1 MIKNQITIIFIFA
14 LVILT
19 LSGVSA
25 TDVTGCTQLGS
36 GNFLLTVDLN
46 CANDGMQLNGDN
58 TIFDCQGHTIN
69 YSSSGAENDR
79 GIEFWGTHT
88 NITVKNCIVKMT
100 NTTSTNLYR
109 QGITLYDNSNA
120 TIYNTTVEIWGAYIG
135 IEAWGTSG
143 ATMNKINVSNSRV
156 ISHNGDGIAMEDYAQ
171 NAIIENTNI
180 TVDGW
185 GIFTWAGANNIQLK
199 NNIINATS
207 PSYGA
212 GIYLQGTISGT
223 NITGNTIYSEYNG
236 ITILSTATQTNVAN
250 NQLLKSANRGISIE
264 SSGNVLSGNTISGAG
279 VYGLYFANSSTNVS
293 TSVISSTNYPLYLT
307 ATADDTRIISSNISR
322 SSGSAIDLLSGADR
336 VYFDNVQVVSGTA
349 RGFYLAGTSNNL
361 TILNSNI
368 TSVTEGVYVVT
379 GGTGWNLTNN
389 IVTSGGSGFSFTGVT
404 NSYFG
409 YNNITTSGS
418 SAYGV
423 SLDPT
428 SNGDTFSNNILRT
441 TGSASHAF
449 AMSGSDN
456 NIISRLNVTTTGESA
471 YGILV
476 TTPDQINMA
485 TGNVFSNSS
494 SLTGGSASASNLACA
509 LYLLGNNNNFTNL
522 DLKTTG
528 GNGTVGYAIGAP
540 ALLIRNSSN
549 NYLKDITMNA
559 VNAGDIMARGEASYT
574 SYFIN
579 VSYNEIAFNTA
590 VAFQK
595 QYLDFSWYVDVNVKN
610 STTGLNLQNVNV
622 TIYNVSTIPIYSQ
635 LTDANGNI
643 NQQTVKAFL
652 MNGTTTIS
660 YTPHNI
666 TANLSGYNLNSSVF
680 NLTSVH
686 NVNWLATLSASPSA
700 DTTPPYFTYIPPN
713 TSITYTQGFGVDFN
727 ATDAV
732 GFGTYAINW
741 TTLFSINSSG
751 WLKNSTPNIAVGVY
765 LINVTINDTSN
776 NLNSTIYMVNVSKA
790 TPTLTYFIN
799 SQTNNISIVYPQQ
812 VNASAYTTGGTVAI
826 YRDNVNKTSENGLN
840 VSLAVGNYTYIFN
853 VTGNANYTDVSS
865 KTMTLNITKAGNP
878 VTLLL
883 NGVAGNLSITYPQQ
897 LNATANSGVGT
908 KLYRNGTDVTSENKL
923 NVSLS
928 AGYYSYLVNATGNA
942 NYSANSTGITYYAN
956 ISKGTSQTSLTFDKT
971 SPQTYGTAIT
981 PTCSIITGQGSAV
994 LTMNGSV
1001 ITSGNA
1007 LTLGAGTYSFNCS
1020 LAVSTNYTY
1029 SENVSSFTIDKKVPT
1044 GSLASTGGW
1053 TLTYPTETTI
1063 SLSESNTG
1071 DGGVTYIIYRDG
1083 VSISTGETITLGY
1096 GTYNYVLNTTGG
1108 ANYTA
1113 NASMDAETLTVN
1125 KNAGAC
1131 AVLFNETSPLTYPAT
1146 FKVYS
1151 NCNSAFTLYRNGTIV
1166 ANNSEQSLEA
1176 GIYNFTVQ
1184 RTDTSNYSN
1193 VYDEELFT
1201 IVQNIPTIYFVEQV
1215 SAVTL
1220 NGGTTK
1226 TVQVLF
1232 NVSYSNVKSETANV
1246 SFSKAGETTRYASS
1260 CNNNTFSNQFN
1271 CSVNMQF
1278 YDSAGA
1284 DWLINATINSTED
1297 DIMSNSSIQ
1306 FTVNSLDYITQD
1318 TSSINWSSIYANTN
1332 DNEADFPI
1340 NLTNGG
1346 NQNYNNIS
1354 LKAYNSTGAVE
1365 SQVISASSFSVDA
1378 LTGQTAGQTY
1388 MSEGVYVQALDLT
1401 GLNSHGVSVIES
1413 IYFYVDLPTLKAD
1426 TYTSDSG
1433 WVIKC
1438 SA

>member
-1 MIKNQITIIFIFA
+1 
-14 LVILT
+14 
-19 LSGVSA
+19 
-25 TDVTGCTQLGS
+25 
-36 GNFLLTVDLN
+36 
-46 CANDGMQLNGDN
+46 
-58 TIFDCQGHTIN
+58 
-69 YSSSGAENDR
+69 
-79 GIEFWGTHT
+79 
-88 NITVKNCIVKMT
+88 
-100 NTTSTNLYR
+100 
-109 QGITLYDNSNA
+109 
-120 TIYNTTVEIWGAYIG
+120 
-135 IEAWGTSG
+135 
-143 ATMNKINVSNSRV
+143 
-156 ISHNGDGIAMEDYAQ
+156 
-171 NAIIENTNI
+171 
-180 TVDGW
+180 
-185 GIFTWAGANNIQLK
+185 
-199 NNIINATS
+199 
-207 PSYGA
+207 
-212 GIYLQGTISGT
+212 
-223 NITGNTIYSEYNG
+223 
-236 ITILSTATQTNVAN
+236 
-250 NQLLKSANRGISIE
+250 
-264 SSGNVLSGNTISGAG
+264 
-279 VYGLYFANSSTNVS
+279 
-293 TSVISSTNYPLYLT
+293 
-307 ATADDTRIISSNISR
+307 
-322 SSGSAIDLLSGADR
+322 
-336 VYFDNVQVVSGTA
+336 
-349 RGFYLAGTSNNL
+349 
-361 TILNSNI
+361 
-368 TSVTEGVYVVT
+368 
-379 GGTGWNLTNN
+379 
-389 IVTSGGSGFSFTGVT
+389 
-404 NSYFG
+404 
-409 YNNITTSGS
+409 
-418 SAYGV
+418 
-423 SLDPT
+423 
-428 SNGDTFSNNILRT
+428 
-441 TGSASHAF
+441 
-449 AMSGSDN
+449 
-456 NIISRLNVTTTGESA
+456 
-471 YGILV
+471 
-476 TTPDQINMA
+476 
-485 TGNVFSNSS
+485 
-494 SLTGGSASASNLACA
+494 
-509 LYLLGNNNNFTNL
+509 
-522 DLKTTG
+522 
-528 GNGTVGYAIGAP
+528 
-540 ALLIRNSSN
+540 
-549 NYLKDITMNA
+549 
-559 VNAGDIMARGEASYT
+559 
-574 SYFIN
+574 
-579 VSYNEIAFNTA
+579 
-590 VAFQK
+590 
-595 QYLDFSWYVDVNVKN
+595 
-610 STTGLNLQNVNV
+610 
-622 TIYNVSTIPIYSQ
+622 
-635 LTDANGNI
+635 
-643 NQQTVKAFL
+643 

-660 YTPHNI
+660 STPHNI

-680 NLTSVH
+680 NLTSVN
-686 NVNWLATLSASPSA
+686 NVNWLATLGLASSP

-713 TSITYTQGFGVDFN
+713 TSITYGQGFGVDFN

-840 VSLAVGNYTYIFN
+840 ISLAVGNYTYIFN
-853 VTGNANYTDVSS
+853 VTGNANYSDVSS
-865 KTMTLNITKAGNP
+865 KTMTINITKAGNP

-923 NVSLS
+923 NVSLP
-928 AGYYSYLVNATGNA
+928 AGYYTYLVNATGNE

-1131 AVLFNETSPLTYPAT
+1131 DVLFNETSPLTYPAK

-1166 ANNSEQSLEA
+1166 ANNSEQDLVA
-1176 GIYNFTVQ
+1176 GTYNFTVQ
-1184 RTDTSNYSN
+1184 RTDTTNYSN
-1193 VYDEELFT
+1193 VYDEELFV

-1215 SAVTL
+1215 SEVTL

-1232 NVSYSNVKSETANV
+1232 NVSFSNVKSETANV
-1246 SFSKAGETTRYASS
+1246 SFSKAGETTRYAGS
-1260 CNNNTFSNQFN
+1260 CTNISTQFN

-1284 DWLINATINSTED
+1284 DWLVNATINSTED

-1318 TSSINWSSIYANTN
+1318 TSSINWSSIYANTD
-1332 DNEADFPI
+1332 DNEADSPI

-1346 NQNYNNIS
+1346 NQDYGNIS

-1365 SQVISASSFSVDA
+1365 SQVIPASSFSVDA
-1378 LTGQTAGQTY
+1378 LTGQTIGQTY

-1401 GLNSHGVSVIES
+1401 GLNSHGASVTES
-1413 IYFYVDLPTLKAD
+1413 IYFYVDITVLKSD